1 MIPRPSSVEAAGPLA
16 WPSAGAVDKLH
27 TLDDDWAVE
36 ARFDWNLEKNQQL
49 VEQRGISFE
58 RVVSAIEQGGL
69 VDVLDHPNQQR
80 YRGQMIYV
88 VDIDGLNAE
97 EREILEHFERGELT
111 AASEA
116 QREMET
122 AQHAARNTFNKT
134 RRVNLRVTERDF
146 NLAHA
151 RAREEGIPYQT
162 LLSSVIH
169 KYLSGRLTENR

>member
-1 MIPRPSSVEAAGPLA
+1 MKS
-16 WPSAGAVDKLH
+16 
-27 TLDDDWAVE
+27 
-36 ARFDWNLEKNQQL
+36 Q
-49 VEQRGISFE
+49 
-58 RVVSAIEQGGL
+58 
-69 VDVLDHPNQQR
+69 
-80 YRGQMIYV
+80 
-88 VDIDGLNAE
+88 LNAE

-122 AQHAARNTFNKT
+122 AQLAARNTFNKT